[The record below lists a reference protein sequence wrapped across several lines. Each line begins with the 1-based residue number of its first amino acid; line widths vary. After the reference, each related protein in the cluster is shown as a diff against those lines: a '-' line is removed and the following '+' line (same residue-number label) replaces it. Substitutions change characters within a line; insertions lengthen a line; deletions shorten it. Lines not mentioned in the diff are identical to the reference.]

1 MGDDDRIGLHHTGL
15 KRPADEGSNPSDPNL
30 KIHEKKM
37 KTRWKLLTAFG
48 VIVFLVLTIGLLYL
62 LIDVIEFNQ
71 LPVIGQ
77 KVAVIPIKGTITLE
91 GCGGSVFGA
100 PQCANARAIK
110 EMLENADEDN
120 SIRAIVLDINSGG
133 GYVVASRQLERAV
146 RNTKKPVVA
155 CISEVGASGAY
166 YVASA
171 ADHIV
176 ADRDSITGSIGVI
189 MTIQHYYGLF
199 EKLGINVTVIKA
211 GECKDVG
218 SPYREMTEE
227 EEEELKEMVDKIHQ
241 DFISDVAINRN
252 LSISYVNNISDASIY
267 LGSEA
272 KNLHLVD
279 SLGGLDDA
287 IDIASELSGITG
299 KPAIEEAKQKKISL
313 MDLLQTSA
321 DLDPESIL
329 RLIGIISQSSNN

>member
-1 MGDDDRIGLHHTGL
+1 
-15 KRPADEGSNPSDPNL
+15 
-30 KIHEKKM
+30 M
-37 KTRWKLLTAFG
+37 KTRWKLLIIFG
-48 VIVFLVLTIGLLYL
+48 SAVFLALTAGLIYL
-62 LIDVIEFNQ
+62 LIEGMEVNQ
-71 LPVIGQ
+71 LPLIGQ
-77 KVAVIPIKGTITLE
+77 KVAVIPLKGTITLE
-91 GCGGSVFGA
+91 GCGGDIFGA
-100 PQCANARAIK
+100 PQCANARALK
-110 EMLENADEDN
+110 EMLRNADEDN
-120 SIRAIVLDINSGG
+120 SIKAIVLDINSGG
-133 GYVVASRQLERAV
+133 GYVVATRELERAV

-218 SPYREMTEE
+218 SPYREMTPEE
-227 EEEELKEMVDKIHQ
+227 ERELQEMVDKIHQ
-241 DFISDVAINRN
+241 DFISDVAANRN
-252 LSISYVNNISDASIY
+252 LSISYVTNISDASIY

-272 KNLHLVD
+272 KDLHLVD

-287 IDIASELSGITG
+287 IDIASELSGIIG
-299 KPAIEEAKQKKISL
+299 EPAIERAKPRKISFL
-313 MDLLQTSA
+313 DLFQTSA
-321 DLDPESIL
+321 DSDFESIL
-329 RLIGIISQSSNN
+329 RLIDIISQGSNN